1 MFKTNENM
9 FNEKIANYLQAIE
22 GDLNHLVDCTAPD
35 MQTLSG
41 VSLHIQLKE
50 LRGLFYKL
58 NSSLFMAAPKEMTDE
73 ILKAK
78 RMQQKIHASDC

>member
-1 MFKTNENM
+1 MY
-9 FNEKIANYLQAIE
+9 NEKVAHYLE
-22 GDLNHLVDCTAPD
+22 EVESHLNHLVDCTKPD

-50 LRGLFYKL
+50 LRALFYKL
-58 NSSLFMAAPKEMTDE
+58 NTSIFMAAPKELTDE

-78 RMQQKIHASDC
+78 RMQARD

>member
-1 MFKTNENM
+1 M

-22 GDLNHLVDCTAPD
+22 DDLNHLVDCTRPE

-50 LRGLFYKL
+50 LQGLFYKL
-58 NSSLFMAAPKEMTDE
+58 NSSLFMAAPKELTDE
-73 ILKAK
+73 ILKAQ
-78 RMQQKIHASDC
+78 RMQKRL

>member
-1 MFKTNENM
+1 M
-9 FNEKIANYLQAIE
+9 FNERIASHLQAIE
-22 GDLNHLVDCTAPD
+22 DDLNHLVGCTRPD

-50 LRGLFYKL
+50 LRARFYKL
-58 NSSLFMAAPKEMTDE
+58 NTSLFMAAPKQLTDE

-78 RMQQKIHASDC
+78 RMQTRLEPAESESLKI

>member
-1 MFKTNENM
+1 M
-9 FNEKIANYLQAIE
+9 FNEKVANYLQE
-22 GDLNHLVDCTAPD
+22 MESHLNHLVDCTQPD

-50 LRGLFYKL
+50 LRALFYKL
-58 NSSLFMAAPKEMTDE
+58 NTSVFMAAPKELTEE

-78 RMQQKIHASDC
+78 RMQGR